1 MSKNIVLQGVS
12 LRCFKRHGELD
23 VSFSPSVT
31 AIRGPN
37 YAGKSSVLQALFF
50 AMFGVTAVPGGK
62 AAILKDGAKEVT
74 VKFFFT
80 VDGEDAQVIR
90 TLGAASVYVK
100 GELVASGN
108 TVVSKWFEDLFGM
121 EQKTVMMLAYS
132 SQGETSAMVTL
143 GATALNR
150 IIETVADTDYI
161 DVLMEKAGKV
171 ATKADAELSVLGAYV
186 DTSPLSEAI
195 EGHEQEL
202 ERMNSSLLE
211 LTVRRDMCKEEV
223 DRSKNT
229 LNAAVDSNTKAQKYK
244 SDLATLEN
252 LLEFKQASLAN
263 HEDKY
268 AELLAAKDYDA
279 EIASLEK
286 QIASLRTKIAEYN
299 AYKAAKD
306 STEQALSKVSEWLE
320 GPGAKMEKDWNEFH
334 PLWVEAQAAAEQEEA
349 IHTSLKNELAI
360 NSHALTKAEK
370 DLTNSI
376 CATCKRPLDES
387 HVEHIRSEYAA
398 LKEKID
404 EQTKAVARQNLTM
417 VAHKDRANVLKAKLP
432 NETWKQWKVKAT
444 QEQEEHVLRLAG
456 MKVLE
461 APDEEKLGQLQ
472 QKFGGLVN
480 DRKNAAQAVSTQQS
494 LKKGIEDAKLAIGE
508 LLTNP
513 LEVVDILP
521 LRGLVDSL
529 TQAFNGCVEE
539 LNKMTFDTKTLDIG
553 LKSLKD
559 ELATETDRNNRRKIA
574 ETRSV
579 RFKALQTWLRN
590 NKAAFMENIW
600 NGLLGVCS
608 DFVAQVTSNRVT
620 QIERDPDGT
629 FYFTENG
636 SRLPMVCASGG
647 QKSIVGV
654 GIRIALATL
663 LPQACRFVALDEPSA
678 ELNDEHAAALAGAL
692 RGQDRQVILVTHRE
706 GDEFASDAVVLLN

>member
-1 MSKNIVLQGVS
+1 MSKNIVLEGVS

-23 VSFSPSVT
+23 VSFSPNVT

-80 VDGEDAQVIR
+80 VDGEEAQVIR

-161 DVLMEKAGKV
+161 DTLMEKAGKI
-171 ATKADAELSVLGAYV
+171 ATKADAELSVLGAFV
-186 DTSPLSEAI
+186 DITPLSEAV
-195 EGHEQEL
+195 EGYEQQLKE
-202 ERMNSSLLE
+202 MNNLLLE
-211 LTVRRDMCKEEV
+211 LMVRRDLLKAEAE
-223 DRSKNT
+223 RNKRT
-229 LNAAVDSNTKAQKYK
+229 LNEAVDNNTKAQKYK

-252 LLEFKQASLAN
+252 LLEYKQTSLVR
-263 HEDKY
+263 HEEQYGDV
-268 AELLAAKDYDA
+268 LNGRDYDT
-279 EIASLEK
+279 EINELNDQVA
-286 QIASLRTKIAEYN
+286 ALRRAVSNYN
-299 AYKAAKD
+299 AI
-306 STEQALSKVSEWLE
+306 KVVREGAESGLKKVTDWLE
-320 GPGAKMEKDWNEFH
+320 GPGAQMEKDWNEIH
-334 PLWVEAQAAAEQEEA
+334 PQWVKAQAAVEQEETILA
-349 IHTSLKNELAI
+349 SLKEELGA
-360 NSHALTKAEK
+360 SSRELLKAEK
-370 DLTNSI
+370 DLANSI

-387 HVEHIRSEYAA
+387 HVEHARTEHAV
-398 LKEKID
+398 LKEKVD
-404 EQTKAVARQNLTM
+404 EQIKAVGRQTLTM
-417 VAHKDRANVLKAKLP
+417 VAHKDKANVLKAKLP
-432 NETWKQWKVKAT
+432 DEQWKQWKVKAT
-444 QEQEEHVLRLAG
+444 QAQEDYVLKLAG
-456 MKVLE
+456 LPELE
-461 APDEEKLGQLQ
+461 EPDESK
-472 QKFGGLVN
+472 VSVM
-480 DRKNAAQAVSTQQS
+480 DRQIGELLNTRKSANQAISTRET
-494 LKKGIEDAKLAIGE
+494 LKKGIEDAKIALGE
-508 LLTNP
+508 LLTHP

-521 LRGLVDSL
+521 LRQLVDSSAQ
-529 TQAFNGCVEE
+529 TYNESVSE
-539 LNKMTFDTKTLDIG
+539 LNKMSMDMKALG
-553 LKSLKD
+553 VELKSTKD
-559 ELATETDRNNRRKIA
+559 KLLLETDRNNRRKTA
-574 ETRSV
+574 EVRAS
-579 RFKALQTWLRN
+579 RFKALQKWLRD

-706 GDEFASDAVVLLN
+706 GDEFASDAVVVLG